1 MSAQFDTNRL
11 AKRYMEL
18 DASPALSTYTG
29 VEIVVDEETSFF
41 AGDTSGRVITIE
53 NPWGTQEQAENI
65 LNKLRGFTYK
75 PYTASGAL
83 LDPAAEIGD
92 GVVFNNTL
100 YSGIFKLSRR
110 YDSLSSADIAAP
122 QDEEIDHEYPY
133 ETRQNR
139 AIVRKFS
146 AVESEFA
153 IQSDLISAK
162 VSKTSPEGQTAFSW
176 ELTDSAW
183 EVQSNGTTIFR
194 VDSTGATVRGT
205 ITATAGMIGNFNIGA
220 NAIWNNI
227 NDFYNPGGLTY
238 GVYLGTNGI
247 RLGRNFTVDTAG
259 NITAANATLTGTLN
273 VGGAYIDANT
283 LRSGAQSAYSNG
295 SYWGG
300 GASWGYNYGNATQSQ
315 SYAPEN
321 FFAQNLRATRV
332 YANTYL
338 YAALFQLGSYPV
350 TWQTKTIN
358 GVTINYLG
366 R

>member
-1 MSAQFDTNRL
+1 
-11 AKRYMEL
+11 MEL

-75 PYTASGAL
+75 PYTASGAF

-133 ETRQNR
+133 ETKQNR
-139 AIVRKFS
+139 AIIRKFS

-205 ITATAGMIGNFNIGA
+205 ITATSGTIGNFNIGA
-220 NAIWNNI
+220 SAIWNNI
-227 NDFYNPGGLTY
+227 DSFSNPGGLTS

-247 RLGRNFTVDTAG
+247 RLGQNFSVDIAG
-259 NITAANATLTGTLN
+259 NVTMAGTLN
-273 VGGAYIDANT
+273 VGGSYIDANT
-283 LRSGAQSAYSNG
+283 LRAGAQSAYSNG
-295 SYWGG
+295 NYWSG
-300 GASWGYNYGNATQSQ
+300 GAGWGYGYGNATLYES
-315 SYAPEN
+315 SAPEN
-321 FFAQNLRATRV
+321 FYTKNLRATRV

-338 YAALFQLGSYPV
+338 YAATLQIGSYQAS
-350 TWQTKTIN
+350 WQTKTIS

>member
-1 MSAQFDTNRL
+1 LSAQYDTNRL
-11 AKRYMEL
+11 GKRYMEL
-18 DASPALSTYTG
+18 DASPPLDTYTG
-29 VEIVVDEETSFF
+29 VEIVVDDETSFF

-53 NPWGTQEQAENI
+53 NPWGTQAQADNI

-75 PYTASGAL
+75 PYTASGVL

-92 GVVFNNTL
+92 GVVFDNTL

-110 YDSLSSADIAAP
+110 YDSLSAAEVAAP

-133 ETRQNR
+133 ESKQSRD
-139 AIVRKFS
+139 IVRKFS

-162 VSKTSPEGQTAFSW
+162 VSKTSPAGQTSFSW

-183 EVQSNGTTIFR
+183 EVKSSGTTIFK
-194 VDSTGATVRGT
+194 VDSTGATVRGV
-205 ITATAGMIGNFNIGA
+205 ITATSGMIGGFNIGTS
-220 NAIWNNI
+220 AIWNNI

-247 RLGRNFTVDTAG
+247 RLGRNFVVDMAG
-259 NITAANATLTGTLN
+259 NISAANATLSGTLN
-273 VGGAYIDANT
+273 VGGAYIDAAT
-283 LRSGAQSAYSNG
+283 LRSGAQSAATYGGSWTSGSN
-295 SYWGG
+295 WGF
-300 GASWGYNYGNATQSQ
+300 AYGNATQSQ
-315 SYAPEN
+315 SYGPEN
-321 FFAQNLRATRV
+321 FYANNLRAPRV

-338 YAALFQLGSYPV
+338 YAATLQVGSYQAS
-350 TWQTKTIN
+350 WQTKTIS